1 MISPIISNLGILVFL
16 PLLIALVRTPFSR
29 GNYARQGFVF
39 ALSAILVCSLWRY
52 IALYWAFGLSA
63 LFALLYLMKERPA
76 FRMNALTGVS
86 IAYVSWWF
94 VSLIWSAAK
103 QRGLGMSMEMLP
115 LCVMCSYSCM
125 IQLTDEEKQTIIR
138 PFLQSAGIFVIV
150 GLIAVVYN
158 CIHFGILPWEWPFLQ
173 KSTINDLLVY
183 RVVFCFLGGYT
194 GYTHPSYNLLPLF
207 LALCLML
214 PSLKEMGNHN
224 ANQTAATAA
233 IAYAPSHVAKRKT
246 MAIMFGLLHAGTLL
260 LALFS
265 QSRIGLIFSLVIL
278 PCAILFYT
286 WHKPAVRWV
295 VISVVA
301 LSCMAAGILLQPQIQ
316 SFKSDSVR
324 KLMHELCWQY
334 VQKKPWLGSGV
345 GALNPV
351 EMSQTIGISYWP
363 NIGTI
368 PEDATVMNWPYRTKM
383 LPHNQ
388 FIADWAQT
396 GIIGFVLSIL
406 LYLTM
411 AVSILPIKAPFR
423 ASENALSHRIALTIF
438 FFLFVVLSFL
448 EYPLFIPKG
457 LYLFGILGILQS
469 RNI

>member
-16 PLLIALVRTPFSR
+16 PLLIALVRTPFNR
-29 GNYARQGFVF
+29 GNYARQGLVF

-63 LFALLYLMKERPA
+63 VFALIYLIKERPT
-76 FRMNALTGVS
+76 FRINALTAVS
-86 IAYVSWWF
+86 LAYVGWWF
-94 VSLIWSAAK
+94 ISLIWSAAK
-103 QRGLGMSMEMLP
+103 GRGLGMSMEMLP
-115 LCVMCSYSCM
+115 LCVMCLYSCM
-125 IQLTDEEKQTIIR
+125 IQFTDEEKQTIIR
-138 PFLQSAGIFVIV
+138 PFLQSAGIFVMV

-183 RVVFCFLGGYT
+183 QVVFCFLGGYT

-214 PSLKEMGNHN
+214 PSLRKNGSS

-233 IAYAPSHVAKRKT
+233 IAYAPSLGAKRKT
-246 MAIMFGLLHAGTLL
+246 MALMFGLLHAGTLL

-265 QSRIGLIFSLVIL
+265 QSRIGLIFSLFLI
-278 PCAILFYT
+278 PCAILFFT
-286 WHKPAVRWV
+286 WHKPAARWA
-295 VISVVA
+295 VISIVV
-301 LSCMAAGILLQPQIQ
+301 LSCIAAGIILRPQIQ

-324 KLMHELCWQY
+324 TLMHELCWQY

-368 PEDATVMNWPYRTKM
+368 PEDATVENWPYRTKM

-396 GIIGFVLSIL
+396 GIIGFVLSIM

-411 AVSILPIKAPFR
+411 AGNILPKKEQWLP
-423 ASENALSHRIALTIF
+423 SENASSHSIALSLF
-438 FFLFVVLSFL
+438 FFLFIVFSFIDC
-448 EYPLFIPKG
+448 PLFIAKG

-469 RNI
+469 RQEV

>member
-16 PLLIALVRTPFSR
+16 PLIIALVRTPFSR
-29 GNYARQGFVF
+29 DNYARQGFVF

-63 LFALLYLMKERPA
+63 VFALIYLIKERPT
-76 FRMNALTGVS
+76 FRMNALAAVS
-86 IAYVSWWF
+86 LAYVGWWF
-94 VSLIWSAAK
+94 VSLLWSAAK
-103 QRGLGMSMEMLP
+103 GRGLGMSMEMLP
-115 LCVMCSYSCM
+115 LCVMCFYSCI
-125 IQLTDEEKQTIIR
+125 IQFEDEEKHTIVR
-138 PFLQSAGIFVIV
+138 PFFQAAGIFVMV

-158 CIHFGILPWEWPFLQ
+158 CIHFSILPWEWPFLQ

-183 RVVFCFLGGYT
+183 QVVFCFLGGYT

-214 PSLKEMGNHN
+214 PSLRKNSSN
-224 ANQTAATAA
+224 AAATV
-233 IAYAPSHVAKRKT
+233 YAPSLGAKRKR
-246 MAIMFGLLHAGTLL
+246 MAIGFSLLHAGTLL

-265 QSRIGLIFSLVIL
+265 QSRIGLIFSLFLI
-278 PCAILFYT
+278 PCAILFFT
-286 WHKPAVRWV
+286 WHKPAARWA

-301 LSCMAAGILLQPQIQ
+301 LSCIAAGILIRPQIQ

-324 KLMHELCWQY
+324 TLMHELSWQY

-368 PEDATVMNWPYRTKM
+368 PEDATVENWPYRTKM

-411 AVSILPIKAPFR
+411 AVSILPIKAPFW
-423 ASENALSHRIALTIF
+423 ASDNALSHSIALTIF

-457 LYLFGILGILQS
+457 LYLFGILGVLQS
-469 RNI
+469 RNL

>member
-16 PLLIALVRTPFSR
+16 PLLIALVRTPFNR
-29 GNYARQGFVF
+29 GNYARQGLVF

-63 LFALLYLMKERPA
+63 VFALIYLIKERPT
-76 FRMNALTGVS
+76 FRMNALATVS
-86 IAYVSWWF
+86 LAYVGWWF
-94 VSLIWSAAK
+94 ISLIWSAAK
-103 QRGLGMSMEMLP
+103 GRGLGMSMEMLP
-115 LCVMCSYSCM
+115 LCVMCLYSCFFR
-125 IQLTDEEKQTIIR
+125 LTDEEKQTIIR
-138 PFLQSAGIFVIV
+138 PFLQSAGIFVMV

-158 CIHFGILPWEWPFLQ
+158 CIHFSILPWEWPFLQ

-183 RVVFCFLGGYT
+183 QVVFCFLGGYT

-214 PSLKEMGNHN
+214 PSLRKNGSS
-224 ANQTAATAA
+224 AAATAA
-233 IAYAPSHVAKRKT
+233 AYAPSLGAKRKR
-246 MAIMFGLLHAGTLL
+246 MALMFSLLHAGTLL

-265 QSRIGLIFSLVIL
+265 QSRIGLIFSLFLI
-278 PCAILFYT
+278 PCAILFFT
-286 WHKPAVRWV
+286 WHKPAARWA
-295 VISVVA
+295 VISIVV
-301 LSCMAAGILLQPQIQ
+301 LSCIAAGILIRPQIQ

-324 KLMHELCWQY
+324 TLMHELCWQY

-368 PEDATVMNWPYRTKM
+368 PEDATVENWPYRTKM

-396 GIIGFVLSIL
+396 GIIGFVLSIM

-423 ASENALSHRIALTIF
+423 ASENALSRSIALTIF
-438 FFLFVVLSFL
+438 FFLFVVFSFIDC
-448 EYPLFIPKG
+448 PLFIAKG

-469 RNI
+469 RQEV

>member
-16 PLLIALVRTPFSR
+16 PLIIALVRTPFNR

-63 LFALLYLMKERPA
+63 VFALIYLIKERPT
-76 FRMNALTGVS
+76 FRMNALTAVS
-86 IAYVSWWF
+86 LAYVGWWF

-103 QRGLGMSMEMLP
+103 GRGLGMSMEMLP
-115 LCVMCSYSCM
+115 LCVMCLYSCFFR
-125 IQLTDEEKQTIIR
+125 LTEEEKHTIVR
-138 PFLQSAGIFVIV
+138 PFFQAAGIFVIV

-183 RVVFCFLGGYT
+183 QVVFCFLGGYT

-214 PSLKEMGNHN
+214 PSLRKNGSS
-224 ANQTAATAA
+224 AAAY
-233 IAYAPSHVAKRKT
+233 AYAPSLGAKRKR
-246 MAIMFGLLHAGTLL
+246 MAIGFSLLHAGTLL

-265 QSRIGLIFSLVIL
+265 QSRIGLIFSLFLI
-278 PCAILFYT
+278 PCAILFFT
-286 WHKPAVRWV
+286 WHKPAARWA
-295 VISVVA
+295 VISIVV
-301 LSCMAAGILLQPQIQ
+301 LSCIAAGILIRPQIQ

-396 GIIGFVLSIL
+396 GIIGFVLSIM

-411 AVSILPIKAPFR
+411 AGYMLPKKAQWVTSEG
-423 ASENALSHRIALTIF
+423 ASSQRIALTIF
-438 FFLFVVLSFL
+438 FFLFVVFSFL
-448 EYPLFIPKG
+448 EPPLFIAKG

-469 RNI
+469 RIR

>member
-16 PLLIALVRTPFSR
+16 PLIIALVRTPFSR

-63 LFALLYLMKERPA
+63 VFALIYLIKERPT
-76 FRMNALTGVS
+76 FRINALAAVS
-86 IAYVSWWF
+86 LAYVGWWF

-103 QRGLGMSMEMLP
+103 GRGLGMSLEMLP
-115 LCVMCSYSCM
+115 LCVMCLYSCM
-125 IQLTDEEKQTIIR
+125 IQLTEEEKQTIIR
-138 PFLQSAGIFVIV
+138 PFLQSAGIFVMV

-183 RVVFCFLGGYT
+183 QVVFCFLGGYT

-214 PSLKEMGNHN
+214 PSLRKNGSS
-224 ANQTAATAA
+224 AAATAA
-233 IAYAPSHVAKRKT
+233 YAPSLGAKRKR
-246 MAIMFGLLHAGTLL
+246 MAIGFSLLHAGTLL

-265 QSRIGLIFSLVIL
+265 QSRVGLIFSLFLI
-278 PCAILFYT
+278 PCAILFFT
-286 WHKPAVRWV
+286 WHKPAARWA
-295 VISVVA
+295 VISIVV
-301 LSCMAAGILLQPQIQ
+301 LSCIAAGILIRPQIQ

-324 KLMHELCWQY
+324 TLMHELCWQY

-368 PEDATVMNWPYRTKM
+368 PEDATVKNWPYRTKM

-411 AVSILPIKAPFR
+411 ASYMLPKKAQWVTSEG
-423 ASENALSHRIALTIF
+423 ASSQRIALTIF
-438 FFLFVVLSFL
+438 FFLFVVFSFL
-448 EYPLFIPKG
+448 EPPLFIAKG

-469 RNI
+469 RNR

>member
-138 PFLQSAGIFVIV
+138 PFLQSAGIFVMV

-183 RVVFCFLGGYT
+183 QVVFCFLGGYT

-214 PSLKEMGNHN
+214 PSLRKNGSS
-224 ANQTAATAA
+224 AAATAATAA
-233 IAYAPSHVAKRKT
+233 AYAPSLGAKRKT
-246 MAIMFGLLHAGTLL
+246 MALMFGLLHAGTLL

-265 QSRIGLIFSLVIL
+265 QSRIGLIFSLFLI
-278 PCAILFYT
+278 PCAILFFI
-286 WHKPAVRWV
+286 WHKPAARWA

-301 LSCMAAGILLQPQIQ
+301 LSCIAAGILLQPQIQ

-324 KLMHELCWQY
+324 KLMHELSWQY

-368 PEDATVMNWPYRTKM
+368 PEDATVENWPYRTKM

-396 GIIGFVLSIL
+396 GIIGFVLSIM

-423 ASENALSHRIALTIF
+423 TSENASSHSIALTIF

-457 LYLFGILGILQS
+457 LYLFGILGVLQS
-469 RNI
+469 RNL

>member
-63 LFALLYLMKERPA
+63 LFALLYLIKERPA

-115 LCVMCSYSCM
+115 LCVMCLYSCM

-214 PSLKEMGNHN
+214 PSLRKNGSS
-224 ANQTAATAA
+224 AAATAA
-233 IAYAPSHVAKRKT
+233 IAAYAYAPSLGAKRKR
-246 MAIMFGLLHAGTLL
+246 MALMFGLLHAGTLL

-265 QSRIGLIFSLVIL
+265 QSRIGLIFSLFLI
-278 PCAILFYT
+278 PCAILFFT
-286 WHKPAVRWV
+286 WHKPAARWAVICIV
-295 VISVVA
+295 V
-301 LSCMAAGILLQPQIQ
+301 LSCIAAGILIRPQIQ
-316 SFKSDSVR
+316 SFRSDSVR
-324 KLMHELCWQY
+324 TLMHELCWQY

-368 PEDATVMNWPYRTKM
+368 PEDATVENWPYRTKM

-396 GIIGFVLSIL
+396 GIIGFVLSIM

-423 ASENALSHRIALTIF
+423 TSENASSHRIALTIF

-457 LYLFGILGILQS
+457 LYLFGILGVLQS
-469 RNI
+469 RQEV

>member
-63 LFALLYLMKERPA
+63 VFALIYLIKERPT
-76 FRMNALTGVS
+76 FRMNALATVS
-86 IAYVSWWF
+86 LAYVGWWF
-94 VSLIWSAAK
+94 ISLIWSAAK
-103 QRGLGMSMEMLP
+103 GRGLGMSMEMLP
-115 LCVMCSYSCM
+115 LCVMCLYSCFFR
-125 IQLTDEEKQTIIR
+125 LTDEEKQTIIR
-138 PFLQSAGIFVIV
+138 PFLQSAGIFVMV

-183 RVVFCFLGGYT
+183 QVVFCFLGGYT

-214 PSLKEMGNHN
+214 PSLRKNGSS
-224 ANQTAATAA
+224 AAATATTA
-233 IAYAPSHVAKRKT
+233 AAYAPSLGAKRKT
-246 MAIMFGLLHAGTLL
+246 MALMFGLLHAGTLL

-265 QSRIGLIFSLVIL
+265 QSRIGLIFSLFLI
-278 PCAILFYT
+278 PCAILFFT
-286 WHKPAVRWV
+286 WHKPAARWA
-295 VISVVA
+295 VISIVV
-301 LSCMAAGILLQPQIQ
+301 LSCIAAGIILRPQIQ

-324 KLMHELCWQY
+324 TLMHELSWQY

-368 PEDATVMNWPYRTKM
+368 PEDATVENWPYRTKM

-411 AVSILPIKAPFR
+411 AGNILPKKEQWLP
-423 ASENALSHRIALTIF
+423 SENASSHSIALSLF
-438 FFLFVVLSFL
+438 FFLFIVFSFIDC
-448 EYPLFIPKG
+448 PLFIAKG

-469 RNI
+469 RQEV

>member
-115 LCVMCSYSCM
+115 LCVMCLYSCM

-233 IAYAPSHVAKRKT
+233 IAYAPSHGAKRKT
-246 MAIMFGLLHAGTLL
+246 MAIMFCLLHAGTLL

-265 QSRIGLIFSLVIL
+265 QSRIGLIFSLVII

-286 WHKPAVRWV
+286 WHKPAARWV

-301 LSCMAAGILLQPQIQ
+301 LSCIAAGILLQPQIQ

-324 KLMHELCWQY
+324 TLMHELCWQY

-368 PEDATVMNWPYRTKM
+368 PEDATVKNWPYRTKM

-396 GIIGFVLSIL
+396 GIIGFVLSIM

-411 AVSILPIKAPFR
+411 AGYMLPKKAQWVTSEG
-423 ASENALSHRIALTIF
+423 ASSQRIALTIF
-438 FFLFVVLSFL
+438 FFLFVVFSFL
-448 EYPLFIPKG
+448 EPPLFIAKG

-469 RNI
+469 RNR

>member
-29 GNYARQGFVF
+29 GNYARQGYVF
-39 ALSAILVCSLWRY
+39 SLSAILVCFVWRY

-115 LCVMCSYSCM
+115 LCVMCLYSCM

-183 RVVFCFLGGYT
+183 QVVFCFLGGYT

-214 PSLKEMGNHN
+214 PSLRKNGSS
-224 ANQTAATAA
+224 AAATAA
-233 IAYAPSHVAKRKT
+233 AYAYAYAPSLGAKRKT
-246 MAIMFGLLHAGTLL
+246 MALMFGLLHAGTLL

-265 QSRIGLIFSLVIL
+265 QSRIGLIFSLVII

-286 WHKPAVRWV
+286 WHKPAARWV

-301 LSCMAAGILLQPQIQ
+301 LSCIAAGILIRPQIH
-316 SFKSDSVR
+316 SFRSDSVR
-324 KLMHELCWQY
+324 TLMHELCWQY

-396 GIIGFVLSIL
+396 GIIGFVLSIM

-423 ASENALSHRIALTIF
+423 TSENASSHSIALTIF

-469 RNI
+469 RNG

>member
-16 PLLIALVRTPFSR
+16 PLLIAFVRTPFSR

-115 LCVMCSYSCM
+115 LCVMCLYSCM

-183 RVVFCFLGGYT
+183 QVVFCFLGGYT

-214 PSLKEMGNHN
+214 PSLRKNGSS
-224 ANQTAATAA
+224 AAATAA
-233 IAYAPSHVAKRKT
+233 IAYAPSLGAKRKT

-265 QSRIGLIFSLVIL
+265 QSRIGLIFSLFLI
-278 PCAILFYT
+278 PCAILFFI
-286 WHKPAVRWV
+286 WHKPAARWA

-301 LSCMAAGILLQPQIQ
+301 LSCIAAGILLQPQIQ

-368 PEDATVMNWPYRTKM
+368 PEDATVENWPYRTKM

-396 GIIGFVLSIL
+396 GIIGFVLSIM

-423 ASENALSHRIALTIF
+423 TSENALSHSIALTIF

-469 RNI
+469 RQEI

>member
-115 LCVMCSYSCM
+115 LCVMCLYSCM
-125 IQLTDEEKQTIIR
+125 IQLTDEERQTIIR

-214 PSLKEMGNHN
+214 PSLKGMGNHN

-233 IAYAPSHVAKRKT
+233 IAYAPSHGAKRKT
-246 MAIMFGLLHAGTLL
+246 MALMFGLLHAGTLL

-265 QSRIGLIFSLVIL
+265 QSRIGLIFSLVII

-286 WHKPAVRWV
+286 WHKPAARWV

-301 LSCMAAGILLQPQIQ
+301 LSCITAGILLQPQIQ
-316 SFKSDSVR
+316 AFKSDSVR

-345 GALNPV
+345 GALKPV

-411 AVSILPIKAPFR
+411 ASYMLPKKAQWVTSEG
-423 ASENALSHRIALTIF
+423 ASSQRIALTIF
-438 FFLFVVLSFL
+438 FFLFVVFSFL
-448 EYPLFIPKG
+448 EPPLFIAKG

-469 RNI
+469 RNR

>member
-16 PLLIALVRTPFSR
+16 PLLIALVRTPFCR

-63 LFALLYLMKERPA
+63 VFALIYLIKERPT
-76 FRMNALTGVS
+76 FRMNALAAVS
-86 IAYVSWWF
+86 LAYVGWWF

-103 QRGLGMSMEMLP
+103 GRGLGMSLEMLP
-115 LCVMCSYSCM
+115 LCVMCLYSCM

-138 PFLQSAGIFVIV
+138 PFLQSAGIFVMV
-150 GLIAVVYN
+150 GLIAVIYN

-183 RVVFCFLGGYT
+183 QVVFCFLGGYT

-214 PSLKEMGNHN
+214 PSLRKNGSS
-224 ANQTAATAA
+224 ANQTAA
-233 IAYAPSHVAKRKT
+233 IAYAPSLGAKRKR
-246 MAIMFGLLHAGTLL
+246 MALMFGLLHAGTLL

-265 QSRIGLIFSLVIL
+265 QSRIGLIFSLFLI
-278 PCAILFYT
+278 PCAILFFI
-286 WHKPAVRWV
+286 WHKPAARWA
-295 VISVVA
+295 VICIVA
-301 LSCMAAGILLQPQIQ
+301 LSCIAAGILIRPQIQ

-324 KLMHELCWQY
+324 TLMHELCWQY

-368 PEDATVMNWPYRTKM
+368 PEDATVENWPYRTKM

-396 GIIGFVLSIL
+396 GIIGFVLSIM

-411 AVSILPIKAPFR
+411 AVSMLPKKEQWLP
-423 ASENALSHRIALTIF
+423 SENASSHSIALTIF
-438 FFLFVVLSFL
+438 LFLFIVFSFIDC
-448 EYPLFIPKG
+448 PLFIAKG
-457 LYLFGILGILQS
+457 LYLFGILGVLQT
-469 RNI
+469 RNW